1 MVPRSAALPP
11 LRSRTARLLIPLLA
25 VGAAFGTLLTS
36 VGCGGGDFRPEASGK
51 DGEIVIVIDSTY
63 WNGPV
68 GDTLRS
74 TLGAYVGTLPTP
86 ERLFEL
92 RAVELDTEADF
103 ERVKRLRNIV
113 FVAPLSD
120 STNEARVIRSTLS
133 PEAREAVL
141 SGEVPTVGVP
151 REDLWRRNQQV
162 YFITAATPE
171 GLIDAILD
179 KADDMIYLF
188 NRAER
193 RRLQRDMFEKQRQF
207 DLEDTLMARHGFAV
221 SVQHDYQIAIDT
233 TNFVWLRRILTDTWR
248 SVFIAYIE
256 NGDPSLLD
264 DPTWIYDTRDSLTQ
278 RYVQGN
284 LGGWV
289 EIDRRRPL
297 TTENINFLGRY
308 GFETR
313 GLWHMV
319 GYDEAGN
326 VTPFGMGGPFVTYT
340 FYDEQ
345 SGRIYM
351 IDGMV
356 FAPNFPKREFLRQT
370 EVIAYTF
377 RTRADV
383 EQARRADREAD

>member
-1 MVPRSAALPP
+1 MTRHITSFSVPVSHRSI
-11 LRSRTARLLIPLLA
+11 RFLLPLLFI
-25 VGAAFGTLLTS
+25 GLLLATT
-36 VGCGGGDFRPEASGK
+36 GCGGGDFRPQAVGK
-51 DGEIVIVIDSTY
+51 DGEIVVVIDSSY

-74 TLGAYVGTLPTP
+74 TLGEYIGTLPTP
-86 ERLFEL
+86 ERLFDL
-92 RAVELDTEADF
+92 RAVEVDTESAF
-103 ERVKRLRNIV
+103 ERVKRLRNVV

-120 STNEARVIRSTLS
+120 SSNEARVIRNSLS
-133 PEAREAVL
+133 ADAQAAVL
-141 SGEVPTVGVP
+141 AGDVRTVGVP
-151 REDLWRRNQQV
+151 RENLWRRNQQV
-162 YFITAATPE
+162 YYLTAASE
-171 GLIDAILD
+171 DALVDAIQERSE
-179 KADDMIYLF
+179 DMRFLF

-193 RRLQRDMFEKQRQF
+193 VRLQGDMFEKQRQYT
-207 DLEDTLMARHGFAV
+207 LEDSLMSTHGFAV
-221 SVQHDYQIAIDT
+221 NVQHDFLIALDT

-248 SVFIAYIE
+248 SVFVSYIE
-256 NGDPSLLD
+256 NGDPSLLED
-264 DPTWIYDTRDSLTQ
+264 ETWIYNTRDSLTQ

-284 LGGWV
+284 LGGWI

-297 TTENINFLGRY
+297 TTENINFLDRY

-319 GYDEAGN
+319 GYNEEGEVA
-326 VTPFGMGGPFVTYT
+326 PFGMGGPFLTYT

-356 FAPNFPKREFLRQT
+356 FAPNFPKREFLRQM

-377 RTRADV
+377 RTHADV
-383 EQARRADREAD
+383 DQGQNEPLRTD